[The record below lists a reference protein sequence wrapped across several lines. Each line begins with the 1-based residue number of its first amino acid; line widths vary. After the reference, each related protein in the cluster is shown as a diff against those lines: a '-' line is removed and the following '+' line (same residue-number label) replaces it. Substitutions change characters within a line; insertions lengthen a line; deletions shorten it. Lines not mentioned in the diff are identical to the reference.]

1 VPALLPHINSPFDL
15 RLLKEYEL
23 PKVVDE
29 LRAFLI
35 ESVLESGGHFSAN
48 LGTVELTVAL
58 HYVFNTPDDSLIWD
72 VGHQAYGHKVLTGR
86 RDELR
91 TIRKKSGISGF
102 PRIAESLFDDF
113 GTGHSSTSISAALG
127 MAEANR
133 LQGKSHES
141 IAVIGD
147 GSLTAGMAW
156 EALNNAGVSNSKL
169 LIVVNDNQIGI
180 DLNKGALNSYLGEL
194 GTRTDN
200 IFSDL
205 GFHYSGPVDG
215 HDLGSLLE
223 ELKSLRYIDG
233 SRLLHIKT
241 VKGKGYEP
249 AEVEQTKWHA
259 VKYVKVRGEDGPV
272 LKQNKYQE
280 VFGEKLVDLAQN
292 DDRIVGITPAMP
304 SGSSMDLMMQRFP
317 ERVFDVGIAEQHAVT
332 FSAGLA
338 LKGLIPICN
347 IYSSFFQRAYDQVIH
362 DVCLQKI
369 PVVFCLDRAG
379 VVGEDGPTH
388 HGMFDLAFMRAIPN
402 VEILAPSSGEML
414 EQCMEY
420 AVSQREHPVVI
431 RYPRGA
437 ADPQIGS
444 DVKQITNGAGRTIH
458 KGKNVAVLSLGTL
471 LGQCAEACK
480 LVQDSTG
487 LELGLYDMIFLKPLA
502 EDLIEDI
509 FNNYEHIV
517 TVEDGTVVGGF
528 GSAIADLANAKGY
541 QRKITH
547 LGFPDSFIGHASR
560 QELLQEHGLD
570 ANSIAK
576 YLLKVVGSTVP

>member
-1 VPALLPHINSPFDL
+1 VSALLPHINSPSDL
-15 RLLKEYEL
+15 RLLAEDQLEQVSK
-23 PKVVDE
+23 E

-35 ESVLESGGHFSAN
+35 DSVLESGGHFSAN

-58 HYVFNTPDDSLIWD
+58 HYLFNTPEDSLIWD

-86 RDELR
+86 RDELH
-91 TIRKKSGISGF
+91 TIRKKGGISGF
-102 PRIAESLFDDF
+102 PRIAESAYDDF

-127 MAEANR
+127 MAEANQ
-133 LQGKSHES
+133 LQGKANES

-156 EALNNAGVSNSKL
+156 EALNNAGVSRSKL
-169 LIVVNDNQIGI
+169 LVVVNDNQIGI
-180 DLNKGALNSYLGEL
+180 DLNKGALNSYLGQLES
-194 GTRTDN
+194 RPDN

-223 ELKSLRYIDG
+223 ELKLLKNIDG
-233 SRLLHIKT
+233 PRLLHIKT
-241 VKGKGYEP
+241 VKGKGYAP

-259 VKYVKVRGEDGPV
+259 VKYVKVRGEDGPPV
-272 LKQNKYQE
+272 KKKKYQE
-280 VFGEKLVDLAQN
+280 VFGEKLVELAEN
-292 DDRIVGITPAMP
+292 DERIVGITPAMP
-304 SGSSMDLMMQRFP
+304 SGSSMDLMMRRFP

-338 LKGLIPICN
+338 LKGQIPVCN

-369 PVVFCLDRAG
+369 PVIFCLDRAG

-420 AVSQREHPVVI
+420 AISHRELPVVI

-437 ADPQIGS
+437 SDEHIGS
-444 DVKQITNGAGRTIH
+444 KGKQIEGPVGRVIQEGE
-458 KGKNVAVLSLGTL
+458 KVAVLSLGAL
-471 LGQCAEACK
+471 LNQCKEASEI
-480 LVQDSTG
+480 VQESSG
-487 LELGLYDMIFLKPLA
+487 LKVGLFDMTFLKPLA
-502 EDLIEDI
+502 EDLLEDI
-509 FNNYEHIV
+509 FNSYDHIV
-517 TVEDGTVVGGF
+517 TVEDGTLIGGF
-528 GSAIADLANAKGY
+528 GTAIADYANAKGH
-541 QRKITH
+541 QGGITN

-560 QELLQEHGLD
+560 KELLQEYGLD
-570 ANSIAK
+570 AKSIGK
-576 YLLKVVGSTVP
+576 IILQLMSSTEP

>member
-1 VPALLPHINSPFDL
+1 VSELLPHINSPADL
-15 RLLKEYEL
+15 REL
-23 PKVVDE
+23 SPDKLQQVVDE
-29 LRAFLI
+29 LRSFLI
-35 ESVLESGGHFSAN
+35 DSVLESGGHFSAN

-58 HYVFNTPDDSLIWD
+58 HYLFNTPSDSLIWD

-86 RDELR
+86 REELHS
-91 TIRKKSGISGF
+91 IRKRGGISGF
-102 PRIAESLFDDF
+102 PRIEESPFDDF

-127 MAEANR
+127 IAEANR
-133 LQGKSHES
+133 LQQSEAES

-156 EALNNAGVSNSKL
+156 EALNNAGVSKSNL
-169 LIVVNDNQIGI
+169 LVIVNDNQIGI

-194 GTRTDN
+194 STRTDN

-205 GFHYSGPVDG
+205 GFHYSGPIDG
-215 HDLGSLLE
+215 HDLPILIE
-223 ELKSLRYIDG
+223 ELRSLKQFSG
-233 SRLLHIKT
+233 PRLLHIKT
-241 VKGKGYEP
+241 VKGKGYAP
-249 AEVEQTKWHA
+249 AETEQTKWHA
-259 VKYVKVRGEDGPV
+259 VKYVKVRGEETLSV
-272 LKQNKYQE
+272 KRKKYQE
-280 VFGEKLVDLAQN
+280 VFGEKLVELAEQ
-292 DDRIVGITPAMP
+292 DHRIVGITPAMP
-304 SGSSMDLMMQRFP
+304 SGSSMDLMMRRFP
-317 ERVFDVGIAEQHAVT
+317 DRVFDVGIAEQHAVT

-338 LKGLIPICN
+338 LKGQIPICN

-414 EQCMEY
+414 EQSMEY
-420 AVSQREHPVVI
+420 AVSQREHPVII

-437 ADPQIGS
+437 SDPQIGPE
-444 DVKQITNGAGRTIH
+444 VKQIRRSAGRVIQN
-458 KGKNVAVLSLGTL
+458 GKSVAVLSLGAL
-471 LGQCAEACK
+471 LSQCAEACK
-480 LVQDSTG
+480 LVRDSTG
-487 LELGLYDMIFLKPLA
+487 MELGLYDMIFLKPLA
-502 EDLIEDI
+502 EDQLEDI

-528 GSAIADLANAKGY
+528 GSSITDLANAKGY
-541 QRKITH
+541 QGKISH
-547 LGFPDSFIGHASR
+547 LGFPDWFIGHASR

-570 ANSIAK
+570 ANSIAGS
-576 YLLKVVGSTVP
+576 LLKVVGPTEP